1 MHAQNKTNCPQE
13 SKLALLPKSKNVP
26 LIIANRLMDQPNV
39 GGVQLA
45 ALGALGSRTVLA
57 PDASDSDLSDDD
69 GGLVATRAVLGRQV
83 LRLGGKVFDL
93 GAQQTQSRGEPLG
106 VGWGGEQDGRLIC
119 RGRGGCLCL
128 AASGFGRHVG
138 ECRLCG

>member
-1 MHAQNKTNCPQE
+1 MPAQNKNCPQE
-13 SKLALLPKSKNVP
+13 SNLALMPKSKNLP

-39 GGVQLA
+39 ARIQLA
-45 ALGALGSRTVLA
+45 ALRALRSGTVLA
-57 PDASDSDLSDDD
+57 PDAPDADLPNDD

-106 VGWGGEQDGRLIC
+106 VGWGGEQDGAL
-119 RGRGGCLCL
+119 GMGCLCL
-128 AASGFGRHVG
+128 AASGFGRHGG